1 MVRKQYKNKFQVLE
15 WKNLEQ
21 KLLQLWFGWCLD
33 FLNTIL
39 PCFRKIYLDFI
50 ALNGVQI
57 FLTPS
62 CYVLGKI
69 FWIFFQL
76 LEKNKALE
84 NVPWLH
90 LVSKVTLLYLCCCYQ
105 NEMIV
110 VNLLFWRVATLN
122 EVQLISCLQISCTS
136 SPLFR

>member
-1 MVRKQYKNKFQVLE
+1 MEAFRADITTTLVWMVFRFFKHHPTMFQENLSGLYCFE
-15 WKNLEQ
+15 W
-21 KLLQLWFGWCLD
+21 CSD
-33 FLNTIL
+33 
-39 PCFRKIYLDFI
+39 
-50 ALNGVQI
+50 

-69 FWIFFQL
+69 FWISFQL
-76 LEKNKALE
+76 LEKNKALK
-84 NVPWLH
+84 NVPWLL